1 MEIKSQELIAT
12 VIPRETF
19 STEKLPPGTRF
30 IKWEIANDDDDDE
43 HISFD
48 VMKNVYKGMGTTIF
62 KDVLSG
68 NRTNLIRNNS
78 LCIASPKGSNFPFQV
93 NVYAIVI

>member
-12 VIPRETF
+12 VISRETF
-19 STEKLPPGTRF
+19 STQKLTPGTKF
-30 IKWEIANDDDDDE
+30 IKWEVENDDNAE

-48 VMKNVYKGMGTTIF
+48 VMKNVTEGVGTTIF

-68 NRTNLIRNNS
+68 NRTSEVSARS
-78 LCIASPKGSNFPFQV
+78 LYIANPKNASEPFTV
-93 NVYAIVI
+93 SVYAIY

>member
-1 MEIKSQELIAT
+1 MEMKSQELIAT

-19 STEKLPPGTRF
+19 STAKLPPGTRF
-30 IKWEIANDDDDDE
+30 IKWEVENDDAE

-48 VMKNVYKGMGTTIF
+48 VMKDVSKGMGTTIF
-62 KDVLSG
+62 KNVLSG

-78 LCIASPKGSNFPFQV
+78 LCIASPKGSDFPFQV
-93 NVYAIVI
+93 SVYAIVI

>member
-12 VIPRETF
+12 VIPREIF
-19 STEKLPPGTRF
+19 STENLPPGARF
-30 IKWEIANDDDDDE
+30 IKWEVENDDGE

-48 VMKNVYKGMGTTIF
+48 VMKNVSKGMGTTIF

-78 LCIASPKGSNFPFQV
+78 LCIASPKGSSFPFQV
-93 NVYAIVI
+93 SVYAIVI

>member
-19 STEKLPPGTRF
+19 STEKLPPGTKF
-30 IKWEIANDDDDDE
+30 IKWEVENDNDAE

-48 VMKNVYKGMGTTIF
+48 VMKNVSKGMGTTIF

-78 LCIASPKGSNFPFQV
+78 LCIASPKGSNLPFQV
-93 NVYAIVI
+93 NVYAIVF